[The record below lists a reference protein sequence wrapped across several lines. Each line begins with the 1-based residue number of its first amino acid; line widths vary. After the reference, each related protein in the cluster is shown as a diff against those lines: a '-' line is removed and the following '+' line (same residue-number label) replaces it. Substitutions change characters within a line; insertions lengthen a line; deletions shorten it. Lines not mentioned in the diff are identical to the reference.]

1 MPQNERPLSVSV
13 LTRKI
18 QNELADFGPMSVQ
31 GELSQV
37 KISANGHMY
46 ATLKDSDAS
55 LSLVMWRNVVVRQK
69 QLPQDGDEV
78 VVRGSLSVYAPRGQ
92 YQMTITSCRAVG
104 QGDLAAQFEA
114 LKQGLTLEGL
124 FDEDLKQPLPFLP
137 RAVGLVTAS
146 GSAALADMLHGLF
159 ERFPRM
165 HVIHAPAQVQG
176 PQAKHE
182 ITAALAALDQH
193 PLVDVIICG
202 RGGGSLEDLWSFNE
216 EVVVRA
222 IAACATPVVSAVGH
236 ETDVTLADL
245 VADVRAK
252 TPTAAAEMVVPELAE
267 LYETL
272 GDYAETLYDNVAERL
287 EEKRQYW
294 QALAQHRALAGPAYQ
309 LNMRRQRADELQERL
324 LLAMQRR
331 MQEQRQQLQHL
342 QSALKRSSPRQ
353 IYQRRVQALQQF
365 QKQLP
370 QFMQQQLKQVQQR
383 FAHVV
388 ERLEDLSPLS
398 ILKRGYAVVHDSTGS
413 VVHDASRLQA
423 GDQIQARVAEGIIEA
438 AVTSTRSGGDI
449 TKKRRAKKTAAKKKT
464 ET

>member
-55 LSLVMWRNVVVRQK
+55 LSLVMWRNVVVRQS
-69 QLPQDGDEV
+69 QLPKEGDEV

-92 YQMTITSCRAVG
+92 YQMTITTCRAVG

-114 LKQGLTLEGL
+114 LKQRLTLEGL

-165 HVIHAPAQVQG
+165 HVVHVPAQVQG
-176 PQAKHE
+176 APAKHE
-182 ITAALAALDQH
+182 IVAALRVLDRH
-193 PLVDVIICG
+193 PEVDVIICG

-216 EVVVRA
+216 EIVVRA
-222 IAACATPVVSAVGH
+222 LAACETPVVSAVGH

-272 GDYAETLYDNVAERL
+272 GDYAETLYDNLAERL

-309 LNMRRQRADELQERL
+309 VNMRRQRADELQERL
-324 LLAMQRR
+324 MMAMQHI
-331 MQEQRQQLQHL
+331 MQGQRQQLQH
-342 QSALKRSSPRQ
+342 QHSALKRSSPRQ
-353 IYQRRVQALQQF
+353 IYQRYLQQV
-365 QKQLP
+365 QQLNKQLP
-370 QFMQQQLKQVQQR
+370 QRMQQKFKDTQQR
-383 FAHVV
+383 FAHVL

-398 ILKRGYAVVHDSTGS
+398 ILKRGYAVVHDQDGS
-413 VVHDASRLQA
+413 VVHAAATLKEGDA
-423 GDQIQARVAEGIIEA
+423 IQARVADGIIDA
-438 AVTSTRSGGDI
+438 QVTATRTGGDI
-449 TKKRRAKKTAAKKKT
+449 SKKRRTTKKN
-464 ET
+464 